1 MSVKLRLKIEDC
13 KVSTEDGIKLLEK
26 CGFRTEEA
34 KEIVQS
40 LPKTIT
46 YKSSSKRFGDFKLLQ
61 IGFNVKL
68 T

>member
-1 MSVKLRLKIEDC
+1 MGAKLRLKIEDC
-13 KVSTEDGIKLLEK
+13 KVSPEDGVKLLEK
-26 CGFRTEEA
+26 CGFAAAEA
-34 KEIVQS
+34 REIIQA

-46 YKSSSKRFGDFKLLQ
+46 YKSSSKRFNDFKLLQ

>member
-1 MSVKLRLKIEDC
+1 MSAKLRLKIEDC

-26 CGFRTEEA
+26 CGFRPEEA
-34 KEIVQS
+34 REIIQS

-61 IGFNVKL
+61 IGFSVKL

>member
-1 MSVKLRLKIEDC
+1 MSAKLRLKIESC
-13 KVSTEDGIKLLEK
+13 RVSIDDGVKLLEK

-34 KEIVQS
+34 KELMQS

-46 YKSSSKRFGDFKLLQ
+46 YKSSSRRFEAYKLLQ
-61 IGFNVKL
+61 LGFNVKL